1 MKFIHVSDVHLGMT
15 PDKGKPWS
23 EIRAKEI
30 EDTFDKILD
39 IAEERKVDLLLVAGD
54 LFHNAP
60 GVTELDRLDSRLAKL
75 TNTRTVI
82 IAGDSD
88 YIEKD
93 SPSETYEFKSNTVIL
108 PAGEFNN
115 AYFEDINT
123 CVTGFSYGQEK
134 YTENFSEGIAPQ
146 MEGATNILL
155 MYGGDE
161 EHGAF
166 DFRKLADA
174 GFDYVALGYLRKPKH
189 MIKNRMA
196 YPGSPEPL
204 SHRDTGKHGFIYG
217 QTIHGETR
225 IKWEPVACRSY
236 INLGLE
242 IKPEYTAAQI
252 ENVIAKQID
261 KMGSENI
268 YRIILKGQKGRN
280 VDTTFEKLLSDHMI
294 YEVVDNTMF
303 DYNKGSLMKDNE
315 HNVLGRFIAELS
327 DKDDVVSR
335 KALEYGIEAVIAT
348 GEK

>member
-108 PAGEFNN
+108 PAGEFSS

-134 YTENFSEGIAPQ
+134 YTEDFSEGIAPQ
-146 MEGATNILL
+146 MEGAANILL

-166 DFRKLADA
+166 DFRELAGA
-174 GFDYVALGYLRKPKH
+174 GFDYIALGYLRKPKH
-189 MIKNRMA
+189 MIKNKMA

-225 IKWEPVACRSY
+225 IKWESAACRSY

-242 IKPEYTAAQI
+242 IKPEYSSMQI

-261 KMGSENI
+261 KMGRENI

-280 VDTTFEKLLSDHMI
+280 VDTTFEKLLSEYMI
-294 YEVVDNTMF
+294 YDVVDNTMF
-303 DYNKGSLMKDNE
+303 DYNKDSLMKDNE

-335 KALEYGIEAVIAT
+335 KALEYGLEAVIAT

>member
-1 MKFIHVSDVHLGMT
+1 MKFIHVSDVHLGMS

-23 EIRAKEI
+23 ELRAREI

-54 LFHNAP
+54 LFHNTP
-60 GVTELDRLDSRLAKL
+60 GVTDLDRLDSRLAKL

-82 IAGDSD
+82 IAGDRD
-88 YIEKD
+88 HIAKD

-134 YTENFSEGIAPQ
+134 YTDDFSDGIAPQ
-146 MEGATNILL
+146 MEGASNILL
-155 MYGGDE
+155 MYGGDD

-189 MIKNRMA
+189 MIKNRVA

-204 SHRDTGKHGFIYG
+204 SYRDTGKHGFIYG

-242 IKPEYTAAQI
+242 IKPEYTATQI
-252 ENVIAKQID
+252 QNVIAKQID

-268 YRIILKGQKGRN
+268 YRIILKGQRGRN
-280 VDTTFEKLLSDHMI
+280 VDTTFEKLTSEYMI
-294 YEVVDNTMF
+294 YDIVDNTMF
-303 DYNKGSLMKDNE
+303 DYNKDSLMKDNE

-327 DKDDVVSR
+327 DKDDVVSK
-335 KALEYGIEAVIAT
+335 KALEYGLEAVIAT